1 VGGAHGKWGGSFFYR
16 APATEGDGLS
26 LDDVLRQAQAGEGG
40 RLSLDDVSRYGQV
53 VEITEL

>member
-26 LDDVLRQAQAGEGG
+26 LDDVLRQAQGG